1 MFGVLESFW
10 CLEMEDFESGVFTC
24 LVVTTEVDLW
34 RVWRRRRKCKL
45 MRVGVDMCRSW
56 SSEAHWIKIH
66 TSENAPLPKSCN
78 TFQSLRAGWESQR

>member
-1 MFGVLESFW
+1 
-10 CLEMEDFESGVFTC
+10 
-24 LVVTTEVDLW
+24 
-34 RVWRRRRKCKL
+34 L